1 MDEFNDSDI
10 SSLLNQIAGS
20 SPDTMAAHQA
30 VLGKV
35 RRVRQRRVATVGAA
49 AVVMVVS
56 GAIAMVQN
64 SQNRDGGSN
73 IAVPLSPGD
82 SQPVAV
88 STTIVPKFTTTTID
102 GAISIDPTTTE
113 PPSETPSTNPST
125 NSIVPDNPAGTETT
139 TPSNTQA
146 PTNSPGSSVTTS
158 PSNVQS
164 PSTTISRSA
173 TTVPNSSPNTT
184 VPKGSVTTTRPPT
197 TNPPTTPVP
206 ITSPPTTKAPVTFP
220 STTQAPVTFPPTT
233 QAPVVTPPPTQP
245 PVTAPPTTV
254 PETKTWS
261 CGGGSARYLVTSG
274 GLALVEI
281 TPAAGFAVSQ
291 SKAKSD
297 EISVK
302 FTSGTKNDKRKSVLK
317 IKKSGLVSTSCEDE
331 NFDRDSDSSD
341 SESNDNN
348 DQSADD

>member
-10 SSLLNQIAGS
+10 SSLLNQMAGS

-56 GAIAMVQN
+56 GAVAMVQN

-82 SQPVAV
+82 SQPVSV
-88 STTIVPKFTTTTID
+88 STTVNPEITTTTID
-102 GAISIDPTTTE
+102 GAISIDPAATK
-113 PPSETPSTNPST
+113 PPNETPSTNPST
-125 NSIVPDNPAGTETT
+125 NSIVPDNPVGTETT

-158 PSNVQS
+158 P
-164 PSTTISRSA
+164 
-173 TTVPNSSPNTT
+173 
-184 VPKGSVTTTRPPT
+184 
-197 TNPPTTPVP
+197 
-206 ITSPPTTKAPVTFP
+206 
-220 STTQAPVTFPPTT
+220 TTQAPVN
-233 QAPVVTPPPTQP
+233 TPPPTQPPVKTPATTQP

-261 CGGGSARYLVTSG
+261 CGGGSAKYLVTSG

-348 DQSADD
+348 DESADD

>member
-10 SSLLNQIAGS
+10 SSLLNHIAGS
-20 SPDTMAAHQA
+20 NPDTTAAHQA

-35 RRVRQRRVATVGAA
+35 RRVRQRRVATVSAA

-56 GAIAMVQN
+56 SAVAMVQN

-82 SQPVAV
+82 SQPVSV
-88 STTIVPKFTTTTID
+88 STTVNPEITTTTID
-102 GAISIDPTTTE
+102 GAISIDPAATK
-113 PPSETPSTNPST
+113 PPNETPSTNPST
-125 NSIVPDNPAGTETT
+125 NSIVPDNPVGTETT
-139 TPSNTQA
+139 TPPNTQA
-146 PTNSPGSSVTTS
+146 PTNSPSSSLATS
-158 PSNVQS
+158 
-164 PSTTISRSA
+164 
-173 TTVPNSSPNTT
+173 
-184 VPKGSVTTTRPPT
+184 
-197 TNPPTTPVP
+197 
-206 ITSPPTTKAPVTFP
+206 
-220 STTQAPVTFPPTT
+220 PTT
-233 QAPVVTPPPTQP
+233 QAPVNTPPSTQPPVKTPATTQP
-245 PVTAPPTTV
+245 PVTTPPTTV

-261 CGGGSARYLVTSG
+261 CGGGSAKYLVTSG

-302 FTSGTKNDKRKSVLK
+302 FTSGTKNVKRKSVLK

-348 DQSADD
+348 DESADD

>member
-10 SSLLNQIAGS
+10 SSLLNHIAGS
-20 SPDTMAAHQA
+20 NPDTTAAHQA

-35 RRVRQRRVATVGAA
+35 RRVRQRRVATVSAA

-56 GAIAMVQN
+56 SAVAMVQN

-82 SQPVAV
+82 SQPVSV
-88 STTIVPKFTTTTID
+88 STTVNPEITTTTID
-102 GAISIDPTTTE
+102 GAISIDPAATK
-113 PPSETPSTNPST
+113 PPNETPSTNPST
-125 NSIVPDNPAGTETT
+125 NSIVPDNPVGTETT

-146 PTNSPGSSVTTS
+146 PTNSPSSSLTTS
-158 PSNVQS
+158 
-164 PSTTISRSA
+164 
-173 TTVPNSSPNTT
+173 
-184 VPKGSVTTTRPPT
+184 
-197 TNPPTTPVP
+197 
-206 ITSPPTTKAPVTFP
+206 
-220 STTQAPVTFPPTT
+220 PTT
-233 QAPVVTPPPTQP
+233 QAPVNTPPSTQPPVKTPATTQP
-245 PVTAPPTTV
+245 PVTTPPTTV

-261 CGGGSARYLVTSG
+261 CGGGSAKYLVTSG

-348 DQSADD
+348 DESADD